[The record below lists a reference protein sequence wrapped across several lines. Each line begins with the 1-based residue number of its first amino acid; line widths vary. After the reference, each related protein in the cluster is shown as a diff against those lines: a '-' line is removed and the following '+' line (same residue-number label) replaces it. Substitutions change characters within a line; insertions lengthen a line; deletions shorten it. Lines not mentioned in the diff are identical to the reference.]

1 MPVLANPRHEFFAQ
15 ELAAGKAMMDAYAAA
30 GYRLS
35 AAAAVKL
42 AKDVAMRVEELRAE
56 TTQKAADE
64 PAITQGRI
72 LKEYARIAFADI
84 RKVVNW
90 VGELVTEEDRP
101 DGGDVLV
108 VKNMISNHVRLKS
121 ASEIDDDI
129 AAAIAEVRHSNSG
142 GLSVKL
148 HPKLPAL
155 DALADHLGISKP
167 QRDQH
172 SGENGDAIEML
183 DLSPHEAGRRIAFAL
198 ARANRA
204 RESDDPSQDI

>member
-15 ELAAGKAMMDAYAAA
+15 ELAAGKTMMAAYAAA
-30 GYRLS
+30 GYRSSAS
-35 AAAAVKL
+35 AASRL

-64 PAITQGRI
+64 DAITQERI

-101 DGGDVLV
+101 DGGGVLV

-129 AAAIAEVRHSNSG
+129 AAAIAEVRHSNAG

-167 QRDQH
+167 QRVEH
-172 SGENGDAIEML
+172 SGQSGGPIETL
-183 DLSPHEAGRRIAFAL
+183 DLSLHEAGRRIAFAL
-198 ARANRA
+198 ARTR
-204 RESDDPSQDI
+204 RGKESDDPSQDV